1 MIYNE
6 EHVATARNVIELI
19 EILNTKLP
27 KEGFLEVHAPAHSAD
42 CEVWYDKNTNT
53 VILK

>member
-6 EHVATARNVIELI
+6 EYISRAYNVRELI
-19 EILNTKLP
+19 SILGTLNP
-27 KEGFLEVHAPAHSAD
+27 EASLEVHAPEHSAD

>member
-27 KEGFLEVHAPAHSAD
+27 KEGFLEVHAPEHSAD
-42 CEVWYDKNTNT
+42 CEVWYDKDTDT

>member
-6 EHVATARNVIELI
+6 EYIGRAVTIYELMDFLTKVPIDATIE
-19 EILNTKLP
+19 
-27 KEGFLEVHAPAHSAD
+27 VSAPEHSAD